1 MIRKEEEKERV
12 LLVGVSEQDGD
23 DTEDSIKEL
32 AELARTAGAEVVGT
46 LVQNRERVH
55 PGTYVGKGKVE
66 EIRERMLETNAEGII
81 CDDELSPAQL
91 RNLSDM
97 LDAKVMDRTLIILDI
112 FAMRAATSE
121 GKIQAELAQL
131 KYRASRLTG
140 MGRAMSRLG
149 GGIGTRGPGEKKL
162 EIDRRLIG
170 SRISQLKR
178 ELAEVRKHR
187 DITRGERI
195 KNKVPVAAIVG
206 YTNAGKSTL

>member
-97 LDAKVMDRTLIILDI
+97 LD
-112 FAMRAATSE
+112 
-121 GKIQAELAQL
+121 
-131 KYRASRLTG
+131 
-140 MGRAMSRLG
+140 
-149 GGIGTRGPGEKKL
+149 
-162 EIDRRLIG
+162 
-170 SRISQLKR
+170 
-178 ELAEVRKHR
+178 RKS
-187 DITRGERI
+187 
-195 KNKVPVAAIVG
+195 VV
-206 YTNAGKSTL
+206 